1 LANIKSAK
9 KRIRTSEVKRL
20 RNKAVK
26 SQVKTGITRAEKLIL
41 SPEKDAAKEAVTT
54 AISSLDRA
62 VSKGVIHANN
72 AARRKSRLVKKLNRA
87 PAVEKKPEKAEEAE

>member
-1 LANIKSAK
+1 MANIKSAK